1 MVDEINISTTEFESK
16 VSSGCAYAL
25 VTAAHNE
32 ELFIEKTIKAVISQ
46 TILPERW
53 VIVSDASVDNTDG
66 IVKKYAERYRF
77 IELVRLGAHHSRSFA
92 SKVRALRA
100 GLRRLEGGEY
110 AFIGNLDA
118 DISFE
123 TFYFANLIDKF
134 AHDPSLGL
142 AGGFIYEKHHGK
154 FKSRAMN
161 GVRSVAGAVQLF
173 RRECYESVG
182 GILPLKYGGEDW
194 CAEVMARMRG
204 WRVESFPELKV
215 FHHKPTGTGGGVLKY
230 WYQQGLMDFSLG
242 SDPLFAI
249 IKCLRRVCVKPYVAG
264 ALARLAGFA
273 WASRQNEAR
282 PVPLDFIKYL
292 REEQRARLFRPFQAR
307 L

>member
-1 MVDEINISTTEFESK
+1 MDEINISATAFESK
-16 VSSGCAYAL
+16 VSSGRAYAL

-32 ELFIEKTIKAVISQ
+32 ELFIDKTIDAVITQ
-46 TILPERW
+46 TRLPERW

-66 IVKKYAERYRF
+66 IVNKYAECYKF
-77 IELVRLGAHHSRSFA
+77 IELVRLGAHHSPSFA

-100 GLRRLEGGEY
+100 GLQCLEGGDY

-123 TFYFANLIDKF
+123 RSYFANLIEKF
-134 AHDPSLGL
+134 AHDPDLGL
-142 AGGFIYEKHHGK
+142 AGGFIHEKHHGK
-154 FKSRAMN
+154 FKSRSMN

-194 CAEVMARMRG
+194 CAEVMARMKG

-215 FHHKPTGTGGGVLKY
+215 FHHKPTGSGVGVLKY

-249 IKCLRRVCVKPYVAG
+249 SKCLRRVTVKPYVAG
-264 ALARLAGFA
+264 ALARLVGFA
-273 WASRQNEAR
+273 WACCGNEER
-282 PVPLDFIKYL
+282 PVPLEFVKYL
-292 REEQRARLFRPFQAR
+292 RKEQRARLFKPFQAR